1 MASDLK
7 AAAAQDV
14 AIYMPY
20 YRREQQQALPYAISL
35 YRQGELQG
43 ERQIEGAISV
53 PFVATW
59 RVSNLPSDLTVC
71 SVTFDAG
78 GDDRY
83 KYEITLQNSEFVNYL
98 IEVFLQMQNSQLV
111 DFPQVF
117 YSKLFRLKLANSD
130 GN

>member
-1 MASDLK
+1 MAPDLK
-7 AAAAQDV
+7 AAAAQEV

-20 YRREQQQALPYAISL
+20 YKREQQQALPYAISL
-35 YRQGELQG
+35 YKQGDLQG
-43 ERQIEGAISV
+43 ERQIEGTASV
-53 PFVATW
+53 AFVATW

-98 IEVFLQMQNSQLV
+98 IDIIVQMRDIQLV

-117 YSKLFRLKLANSD
+117 YSKLFRVKLANSD